1 MRECP
6 HRDSIY
12 NVFVCTA
19 AGRGGNGFVLMH
31 ILGDNALIMLP

>member
-12 NVFVCTA
+12 HVFVCTA
-19 AGRGGNGFVLMH
+19 GGRGGNGFVLTH